1 MSALLALELPYSL
14 FSKLTWP
21 CRYPCIEKK
30 MHLAQGSILAEKGAL
45 PLGNLLSLQA
55 LGLGVTNKI

>member
-14 FSKLTWP
+14 FSELTWP

-30 MHLAQGSILAEKGAL
+30 MHSAQGRVLAEKGAL
-45 PLGNLLSLQA
+45 LLGNLLSLQA
-55 LGLGVTNKI
+55 LGLGITNKI